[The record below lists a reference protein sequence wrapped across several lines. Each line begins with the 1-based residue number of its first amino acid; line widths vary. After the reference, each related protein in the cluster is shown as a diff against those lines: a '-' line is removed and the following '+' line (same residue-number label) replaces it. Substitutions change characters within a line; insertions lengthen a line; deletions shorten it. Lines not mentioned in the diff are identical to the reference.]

1 MTRVLLPDARTAAGR
16 TLVDRLLTATTTV
29 GLRLLVGRDRGRIL
43 KGDGRALGLGIR
55 KGDGRALGLGIRGVI
70 LFKEAAVSP
79 IDSTGG
85 QLHMVVSMSTDGD
98 DDTFLVPSFRDGILD
113 PNTGTDGKGTE
124 RLSMG
129 VVPLLTLLSLPLSD
143 AVATFHHVDPLSG
156 ECGVMSRDDG
166 SYGMA
171 KKHFGG
177 R

>member
-1 MTRVLLPDARTAAGR
+1 MTRALLADALTAAGR
-16 TLVDRLLTATTTV
+16 TLVDRLLTATTTA
-29 GLRLLVGRDRGRIL
+29 GLRLLIGRDRGRIL

-55 KGDGRALGLGIRGVI
+55 RVI
-70 LFKEAAVSP
+70 LFEEAAVSP
-79 IDSTGG
+79 VDSTGG
-85 QLHMVVSMSTDGD
+85 QLHMVVSMTTDGY
-98 DDTFLVPSFRDGILD
+98 DDTFLVPSFRDGVLD

-129 VVPLLTLLSLPLSD
+129 VVSLLTSLSLLLSD
-143 AVATFHHVDPLSG
+143 AVATFHHVDPLAG

-166 SYGMA
+166 SDGVA

>member
-1 MTRVLLPDARTAAGR
+1 MTRVLLVDARTAAGR
-16 TLVDRLLTATTTV
+16 TLVDRLLTATTTA

-55 KGDGRALGLGIRGVI
+55 KGDGRALGLGIRRVI

-79 IDSTGG
+79 IDTTGG
-85 QLHMVVSMSTDGD
+85 QLHMVVSMTIDDD
-98 DDTFLVPSFRDGILD
+98 DDTFLVPFFRDGILN
-113 PNTGTDGKGTE
+113 PHSGTNGKGTE

-129 VVPLLTLLSLPLSD
+129 VVPLFTSLSLLLSD
-143 AVATFHHVDPLSG
+143 AVATFHHVDPLAG

-166 SYGMA
+166 SDGVA